1 MSSGDDLVG
10 AHNGAAAHQG
20 TTDSAG
26 EHDLYNSGEDQEDGG
41 LGDEKSC
48 NELLEKRR
56 VEKISW
62 HYLHDGEDRQDED
75 LDDEKDGNEQT
86 GEANHD
92 EKKR

>member
-20 TTDSAG
+20 AADSAG
-26 EHDLYNSGEDQEDGG
+26 EHDLCGGGDQEDGG
-41 LGDEKSC
+41 LGDKKSC

-62 HYLHDGEDRQDED
+62 HDLRGGED

-86 GEANHD
+86 DEANHD
-92 EKKR
+92 EQKR

>member
-26 EHDLYNSGEDQEDGG
+26 EHDLCGGEDQEDGG
-41 LGDEKSC
+41 LGDKKSC

-62 HYLHDGEDRQDED
+62 HDLRGGEDREDAD
-75 LDDEKDGNEQT
+75 LDDEKDGNKQT

>member
-1 MSSGDDLVG
+1 MSSSDDLVG

-26 EHDLYNSGEDQEDGG
+26 EHDLWGGEDQEDE
-41 LGDEKSC
+41 DVDDKKSC
-48 NELLEKRR
+48 NELLEKSR

-62 HYLHDGEDRQDED
+62 HDLRGGEDREDED

-86 GEANHD
+86 DEANHD